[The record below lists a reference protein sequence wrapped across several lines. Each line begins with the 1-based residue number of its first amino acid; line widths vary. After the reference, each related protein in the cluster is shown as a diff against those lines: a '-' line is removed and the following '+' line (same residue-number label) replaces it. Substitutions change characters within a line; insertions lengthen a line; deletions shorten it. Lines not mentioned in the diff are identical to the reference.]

1 MRLCLLRSRVLLT
14 VVVVLYAT
22 LAAAD
27 ELTFIP
33 NTPGP
38 VGVIDEIRVLARNEN
53 TRQIVTATNVLNPH
67 DGITV
72 DIPRGEGWQITVTV
86 ENFNYVGR
94 RTFARDID
102 GSGGAT
108 VRVAY
113 DADDFSNYK
122 CGVPA
127 VAPVRI
133 RQGMIRTWEAEL
145 ASVDWFLAEQ
155 TPGGQGA
162 LFPEP
167 LRDRYAPQLQ
177 NARTDGERAA
187 ILGRAADELEQ
198 VIGAAS
204 SGLGTLT
211 EDEIGRLKEIQGK
224 LRSVRAIYIYKVK
237 LRNQI
242 KQSRNG
248 IRKCEQRPTRRA
260 NKEPVRTGA
269 VIDDAGS
276 ALPRDRILLP
286 PSDYWRLSG
295 GVGIHGSSGEDVA
308 LSVPQNNNVA
318 NGLSIDTDTTAAR
331 LSVEATSPTYRGYF
345 LFGDFWDASVRTG
358 ANWRDGDNRDGLG
371 QTGNTV
377 NIAAVDGSNLF
388 VFNNANVT
396 GSAKFSDEQ
405 FSAWVGARLTR
416 DVNAAMAFSMGA
428 ELRAFYRDQDLG
440 AGFAVNGTA
449 VNLSSEIESVGVEV
463 IVTAGPSFM
472 ITDKILMTLAGSLGL
487 TVSDNDFKARQ
498 SVGNANYRANDSRFI
513 VSPIIGGEARLGY
526 GLSPGVNAG
535 IAGGF
540 KQTFESP
547 HADLGSLNNAAD
559 INTASRTEGY
569 LRFLLEAEL
578 GSITSPR

>member
-14 VVVVLYAT
+14 VVVVLCAT
-22 LAAAD
+22 SVAAD

-33 NTPGP
+33 NTPEP

-53 TRQIVTATNVLNPH
+53 TRQIVTATNTLNPQG
-67 DGITV
+67 GITI
-72 DIPRGEGWQITVTV
+72 DIPRGEGWKITVTI

-94 RTFARDID
+94 RTFTRDVD
-102 GSGGAT
+102 GNSDTT

-122 CGVPA
+122 CGVPT

-145 ASVDWFLAEQ
+145 ASVDRFLAEQ
-155 TPGGQGA
+155 TPGGQVS

-167 LRDRYAPQLQ
+167 LRDRYAPRLQ

-242 KQSRNG
+242 RQARNG
-248 IRKCEQRPTRRA
+248 IQKCEQRPTRRA
-260 NKEPVRTGA
+260 DKEPKRTGA
-269 VIDDAGS
+269 IIDDRQS
-276 ALPRDRILLP
+276 PIPRDRIFLA
-286 PSDYWRLSG
+286 PSDYWNLSG
-295 GVGIHGSSGEDVA
+295 GVGIHGASGEDVA
-308 LSVPQNNNVA
+308 LSVPQNNNA
-318 NGLSIDTDTTAAR
+318 ATALSIDTDTTAAR
-331 LSVEATSPTYRGYF
+331 LSIEAESPTYRGYP
-345 LFGDFWDASVRTG
+345 LFGEFWNATIRTG
-358 ANWRDGDNRDGLG
+358 ASWRDGDNRDGLG

-388 VFNNANVT
+388 VFNTANIT

-405 FSAWVGARLTR
+405 FRAWVGAQLTR
-416 DVNAAMAFSMGA
+416 DVNADMAFSMGA
-428 ELRAFYRDQDLG
+428 DLKAFYRDQDLG
-440 AGFAVNGTA
+440 AGFTANGTA
-449 VNLSSEIESVGVEV
+449 VSLSSEIESVGVEI
-463 IVTAGPSFM
+463 IVTAGPSFL
-472 ITDKILMTLAGSLGL
+472 ITDKVLMTLTGSLGL
-487 TVSDNDFKARQ
+487 SLSDNDFKARQ
-498 SVGNANYRANDSRFI
+498 SVGNANFSANDSRFI
-513 VSPIIGGEARLGY
+513 VSPIIGGEALLGY
-526 GLSPGVNAG
+526 GLSPGVTAG
-535 IAGGF
+535 LAGGF
-540 KQTFESP
+540 RQTFSSP
-547 HADLGSLNNAAD
+547 HANFGSQGNAAD

-578 GSITSPR
+578 GSFTNPR